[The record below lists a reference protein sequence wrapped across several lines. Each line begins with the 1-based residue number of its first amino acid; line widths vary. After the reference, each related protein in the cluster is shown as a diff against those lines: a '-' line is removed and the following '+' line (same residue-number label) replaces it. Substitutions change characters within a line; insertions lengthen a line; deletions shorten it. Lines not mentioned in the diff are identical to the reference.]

1 MTEQAVEI
9 RASFEV
15 FAFSC
20 WLKLRSTWTIEKT
33 ESFAGKLNIISLLK
47 GIWLVILDVAIR
59 WILIRRNILS

>member
-20 WLKLRSTWTIEKT
+20 WLKLLSTWTIEKT

-47 GIWLVILDVAIR
+47 GI
-59 WILIRRNILS
+59 